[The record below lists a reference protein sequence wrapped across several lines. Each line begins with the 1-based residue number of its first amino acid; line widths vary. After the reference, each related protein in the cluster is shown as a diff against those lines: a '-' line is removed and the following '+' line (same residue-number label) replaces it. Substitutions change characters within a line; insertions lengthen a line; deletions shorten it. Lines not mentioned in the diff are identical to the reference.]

1 MVHVYSLTFH
11 CLELLSDG
19 PDAKLIM
26 IFTRVT
32 DKDTEDS
39 QEHAHHVVYMCHFLA
54 KISIDKLTIISQGTL
69 MTIYFLIFAN
79 MFSNSTLP
87 QLLAVVN

>member
-1 MVHVYSLTFH
+1 MEKKFAIFFTPIVLKEVHVYSLTFH

-32 DKDTEDS
+32 DKDILWT
-39 QEHAHHVVYMCHFLA
+39 AR
-54 KISIDKLTIISQGTL
+54 
-69 MTIYFLIFAN
+69 N
-79 MFSNSTLP
+79 MPT
-87 QLLAVVN
+87 V